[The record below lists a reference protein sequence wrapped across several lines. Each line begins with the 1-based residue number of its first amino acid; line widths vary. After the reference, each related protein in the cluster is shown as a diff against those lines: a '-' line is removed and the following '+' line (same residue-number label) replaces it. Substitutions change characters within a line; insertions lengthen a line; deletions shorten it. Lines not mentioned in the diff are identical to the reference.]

1 MAVAIPYKHI
11 VMDYPKTSNGI
22 EYTEELYSSEGMAF
36 MLFPAKEHTPEMIK
50 QAIRE
55 LFNERDVVS
64 MKVATD
70 RDWDERYRSE
80 IFAHPFTK
88 SLRWYEIN
96 ADDYKII
103 NQERKQGTTTED
115 FIKRL
120 VLPFTAETKQ
130 KNIERFGDKI
140 LDS

>member
-1 MAVAIPYKHI
+1 ME
-11 VMDYPKTSNGI
+11 YPKTTNGI
-22 EYTEELYSSEGMAF
+22 EYSEELYSSEGMAF
-36 MLFPAKEHTPEMIK
+36 MLFPAKEHTPEMVK

-55 LFNERDVVS
+55 IFNERDVVS

-96 ADDYKII
+96 ADDYSLI
-103 NQERKQGTTTED
+103 NKERKQGTTVND
-115 FIKRL
+115 FIKRF
-120 VLPFTAETKQ
+120 VLPFSEETKK
-130 KNIERFGDKI
+130 KNLELFGDKI
-140 LDS
+140 LRT